1 MHDLTPRRVTPGRRR
16 TITAGLLLGMALGAL
31 EATVVGTA
39 MPSVVAHLGGLD
51 HYSWVFSAYLLT
63 STASVPIWGRLS
75 DLYGRRRIY
84 LIGVGLF
91 LAGSAASGAS
101 QSMLQLIAF
110 RAVQGLGAGALV
122 PLAMTII
129 GELYSVAER
138 PRVQALFSG
147 MWGVASIAGPLAGGY
162 LTDAISWRWVF
173 YINLPFGALTAVVIR
188 FAYPAHPITRR
199 VGVDW
204 MGAALLFAGVSCLLA
219 GLSNVG
225 AAPGSGSIVSIP
237 WILASAGLLAGFAL
251 AERRTPEPIL
261 PFSMFADPVLR
272 GSLPIV
278 FLLGMGMF
286 GAIAFI
292 PLFVQGAMG
301 GTASEAGGVLTPLF
315 LGWVLTSV
323 AGAKLTPAVGY
334 RRVSALGLVVMV
346 AAFIALARLQIDTP
360 RASLLLAAFGLG
372 AGMGFSMLSLL
383 LALQHSVPRSQLGLA
398 TSLNQF
404 ARSVGA
410 AIGVALMGGILAW
423 MLGGGSP
430 AAGGATASNGLQG
443 HGGEPLAAALR
454 TVFGLAAF
462 LSAAAWLPMLALPPV
477 DFAAG
482 VPAGAGEELLVAEMT
497 TLEPEDEPSSLR

>member
-1 MHDLTPRRVTPGRRR
+1 MSKVRDLTPRRRR

-39 MPSVVAHLGGLD
+39 MPSVVAHLGGL
-51 HYSWVFSAYLLT
+51 HRYSWVFSAYLLT

-75 DLYGRRRIY
+75 DLFGRRRIY
-84 LIGVGLF
+84 LVGVALF
-91 LAGSAASGAS
+91 LAGSAAAGAS
-101 QSMLQLIAF
+101 QSMFQLIAF
-110 RAVQGLGAGALV
+110 RALQGLGAGALV

-129 GELYSVAER
+129 GELYSVRER

-147 MWGVASIAGPLAGGY
+147 MWGLASIAGPLLGGY

-173 YINLPFGALTAVVIR
+173 YINLPFGALTAVVIGT
-188 FAYPAHPITRR
+188 AYPAHRIKRRIT
-199 VGVDW
+199 VDW
-204 MGAALLFAGVSCLLA
+204 TGAALLFAGVSCLLA

-225 AAPGSGSIVSIP
+225 ASAGSGRWMTVA
-237 WILASAGLLAGFAL
+237 WIAAAGGLLAVFAL
-251 AERRTPEPIL
+251 VERRASEPIL
-261 PFSMFADPVLR
+261 PFSMFADPVVR
-272 GSLPIV
+272 WSLPIV

-301 GTASEAGGVLTPLF
+301 GSASEAGGVLTPLF

-334 RRVSALGLVVMV
+334 RRISSLGLGCMLG
-346 AAFIALARLQIDTP
+346 AFVGLAGLQIDTP
-360 RASLLLAAFGLG
+360 RVWLLTAAFGLG

-383 LALQHSVPRSQLGLA
+383 LAVQHSVPRSQLGLA

-423 MLGGGSP
+423 MLGPATTVAGDVAAGSP
-430 AAGGATASNGLQG
+430 GFQG

-454 TVFGLAAF
+454 TVFGLGAV
-462 LSAAAWLPMLALPPV
+462 LSAAAFIPSLALPPV
-477 DFAAG
+477 DFTGG

-497 TLEPEDEPSSLR
+497 TLEPEDEPSSRR